1 MQIAIVGISRE
12 LEACLIVEYTR
23 YKIGEKRRAIR
34 ARLSKSY
41 GSLALFKPLPE
52 L

>member
-23 YKIGEKRRAIR
+23 YKELQVVEQAEINHEQVNRR
-34 ARLSKSY
+34 
-41 GSLALFKPLPE
+41 
-52 L
+52 